1 MQVILNVSFETLPFL
16 TSQVA
21 MQAIDLLVF
30 PRWLVP
36 VEPAGLVFEA
46 HALAVDGGRI
56 VDVLPADFARQTYA
70 ARETLNLPTHVV
82 APGLINMH
90 THSAMA
96 LMRGLADDLPLMD
109 WLHHH
114 IWPAEGQH
122 VSRAF
127 CVDGVRL
134 AAAEMIRGGTTCFN
148 DMYFFPD
155 ATAEVAAQIGMRAM
169 IGLLVIDFP
178 TAWAANP
185 DEYLRKGLEV
195 YETIRN
201 QPLLRAAFAPHA
213 PYSVSDAPLK
223 RIRELANELGLPIH
237 MHVHETSTEVDDA
250 VRADGRRPWAR
261 LKTLDLLGSDFI
273 AVHMTQLSDDEI
285 ADCGL
290 LGVSIAHC
298 PESNLKLASG
308 CAPIAKLVAAG
319 ANVTIGT
326 DGAASNNDLDM
337 FSEMRTTA
345 LLAKAISGDP
355 RAVPAGTALRMAT
368 INGAKALGLE
378 SEIGSLERGKSAD
391 FIAVDLSPAATTPVY
406 DVISQLVYAAGRD
419 QVTDVFVAGR
429 ALLRDRRLLTL
440 DEPAVLAKAAE
451 WRNRIK
457 P

>member
-1 MQVILNVSFETLPFL
+1 
-16 TSQVA
+16 
-21 MQAIDLLVF
+21 
-30 PRWLVP
+30 
-36 VEPAGLVFEA
+36 
-46 HALAVDGGRI
+46 
-56 VDVLPADFARQTYA
+56 
-70 ARETLNLPTHVV
+70 
-82 APGLINMH
+82 
-90 THSAMA
+90 
-96 LMRGLADDLPLMD
+96 
-109 WLHHH
+109 
-114 IWPAEGQH
+114 
-122 VSRAF
+122 
-127 CVDGVRL
+127 
-134 AAAEMIRGGTTCFN
+134 
-148 DMYFFPD
+148 
-155 ATAEVAAQIGMRAM
+155 M